1 MISCCWTSQRS
12 EPVII
17 ENKIYASDSNHEN
30 EGQLEK
36 YYRIIIEEEKIPE
49 DNIEVYYLSLDGH
62 EPSTES
68 VSTSNKYPKLC
79 EKVQCISYPNEIV
92 RWLQGCMPFVYDKPF
107 QRETII
113 QYIKLIDDM
122 TNNVDIEE
130 RELK

>member
-1 MISCCWTSQRS
+1 LLLDKSTKRA
-12 EPVII
+12 VII

-68 VSTSNKYPKLC
+68 VSTNNKYPK
-79 EKVQCISYPNEIV
+79 
-92 RWLQGCMPFVYDKPF
+92 
-107 QRETII
+107 
-113 QYIKLIDDM
+113 
-122 TNNVDIEE
+122 
-130 RELK
+130 